1 MKLNTRYLFLV
12 LLFSVAATS
21 HAAMPWLG
29 GEQPSLA
36 PMLEKVMPAVV
47 NVSTSATVAVRE
59 SPLLQDPFFRRFFD
73 LPEPRERQR
82 KSRGLGSGVIIDAD
96 KGLVV
101 TNTHVIAKAD
111 EITVRL
117 QDEREFKAEI
127 IGADE
132 KSDVA
137 LIKIPAKDLAEIKLG
152 DSDKLRVGDFVVAI
166 GNPFGLNQ
174 TVTSGIVSGLGRSGL
189 RIEDYE
195 DFIQT
200 DASINP
206 GNSGGAL
213 VNLKGELV
221 GINTAILAPAGGNV
235 GIGFA
240 IPINMAQKVVTH
252 LSEHGEVQRGR
263 LGVYI
268 QDLTPELAEAF
279 NIKRKKGAVI
289 AKVVPDSPAEK
300 SGLREGDVVIAING
314 EHVDDGADLRNAVG
328 LLRVGESV
336 NMKVLRKGSEI
347 NLRAV
352 IDKIKVATES
362 GQEVHPRLAGA
373 TFSNLSDEQ
382 QQDLGGGGVLIKDL
396 KPGSPAWQAG
406 LRKDDII
413 VTANR
418 QRVESVAALAAA
430 VKGSEALLLNIRR
443 GDGAF
448 FLAIR

>member
-1 MKLNTRYLFLV
+1 MKVSKVLFLPAV
-12 LLFSVAATS
+12 LLLAAS
-21 HAAMPWLG
+21 AHGALPWFA
-29 GEQPSLA
+29 GEKPSLA
-36 PMLEKVMPAVV
+36 PMLEKVTPAVV
-47 NVSTSATVAVRE
+47 NISTSATVPVRE
-59 SPLLQDPFFRRFFD
+59 SPLFQDPFFRRFFD
-73 LPEPRERQR
+73 LPDQPRQR
-82 KSRGLGSGVIIDAD
+82 KSRGLGSGVIIDAA

-101 TNTHVIAKAD
+101 TNAHVIAKAD

-117 QDEREFKAEI
+117 QDEREFKAKI
-127 IGADE
+127 IGSDE

-137 LIKIPAKDLAEIKLG
+137 LIKIPAEGLAELKIG
-152 DSDKLRVGDFVVAI
+152 NSDQLRVGDFVVAI

-213 VNLKGELV
+213 VNLDGELV

-240 IPINMAQKVVTH
+240 IPINMAKQIVRH
-252 LSEHGEVQRGR
+252 LSEYGEVQRGR

-279 NIKRKKGAVI
+279 NIKRGKGAVI
-289 AKVVPDSPAEK
+289 AKVVPDSPAQK
-300 SGLREGDVVIAING
+300 AGLQEGDVVTEVNG
-314 EHVDDGADLRNAVG
+314 KRVNDGSDLRNVIG
-328 LLRVGESV
+328 LLRVGEAV
-336 NMKVLRKGSEI
+336 NMRVLRKGREH

-352 IDKIKVATES
+352 IEKIKLATEA
-362 GQEVHPRLAGA
+362 GNVVHPRLAGA
-373 TFSNLSDEQ
+373 TFSNLTEEQ
-382 QQDLGGGGVLIKDL
+382 AQDLGGGAVVVKEV

-406 LRKDDII
+406 LRAGDII

-418 QRVESVAALAAA
+418 QRVESVADFAAA
-430 VKGSEALLLNIRR
+430 VKGSDSLLLNLRR

>member
-1 MKLNTRYLFLV
+1 MRYLFFA
-12 LLFSVAATS
+12 LLLSVATMS
-21 HAAMPWLG
+21 HAALPWVR

-47 NVSTSATVAVRE
+47 NISTSATVAVRE

-82 KSRGLGSGVIIDAD
+82 KSRGLGSGVIIDAG

-117 QDEREFKAEI
+117 QDEREFKAQI
-127 IGADE
+127 IGVDE
-132 KSDVA
+132 RSDVA
-137 LIKIPAKDLAEIKLG
+137 LIKIPAQDLAEIKIG

-213 VNLKGELV
+213 VNLDGELV
-221 GINTAILAPAGGNV
+221 GINTAILAPAGGNI

-240 IPINMAQKVVTH
+240 IPINMARQIAAH

-268 QDLTPELAEAF
+268 QDLTPELADAF

-289 AKVVPDSPAEK
+289 TKIVPGSPAEK
-300 SGLREGDVVIAING
+300 AGLREGDVVIAING
-314 EHVDDGADLRNAVG
+314 KRVDDGADLRNAVG
-328 LLRVGESV
+328 LLQVGETV
-336 NMKVLRKGSEI
+336 NMRVVRKGQEI
-347 NLRAV
+347 TMLRAV
-352 IDKIKVATES
+352 IDKIKLASEAGKS
-362 GQEVHPRLAGA
+362 VHPRLEGA
-373 TFSNLSDEQ
+373 VFSNLTEAQEQ
-382 QQDLGGGGVLIKDL
+382 ELGGGAVLIKDI

-406 LRKDDII
+406 LRKGDII

-418 QRVESVAALAAA
+418 QRVESVSEFAAA
-430 VKGSEALLLNIRR
+430 VQGSDALLLNIRR